1 MDFDYKRVTKTDWVY
16 TTRYENQRK
25 MMDMIKN
32 GKGFDKS
39 VFGDSEYVHVKT
51 DHEILGGIV
60 ATEMFFGGQRV
71 AGWCF
76 GTFFMFHNIWD
87 NHPN

>member
-1 MDFDYKRVTKTDWVY
+1 
-16 TTRYENQRK
+16 